1 MDKPTVAYLY
11 KETLLGN
18 IKERHTMRYIVYV
31 TTWSNLMNDSEKKT
45 DRLRR
50 LHTGTAWFH
59 LNDILKK
66 TKLQEQKIDQWL
78 SGLGVGAG
86 VA

>member
-1 MDKPTVAYLY
+1 MAYLY
-11 KETLLGN
+11 DEILFGN
-18 IKERHTMRYIVYV
+18 IKERQTVRDVVYV
-31 TTWSNLMNDSEKKT
+31 TTWSNLRNDSEKKT

-50 LHTGTAWFH
+50 LHTETAWFH

-66 TKLQEQKIDQWL
+66 TKLQEHKIDQWL